1 MADAKAVIDG
11 VSSLSSSLTEV
22 RTARSAKPRSPLVTV
37 TFQGG
42 QSGLLDM
49 NLPRSV
55 VWAEVLHSMRETNQP
70 AYVEIDPATN
80 IITELL
86 YPLAVQVGELKETAS
101 GLEVELIISHARHYL
116 QKTRPNFRELLNALR
131 AAQKQGTKVL
141 VTETLDDHQIIDVRP
156 LEKLGAGKPK

>member
-1 MADAKAVIDG
+1 MAGTNAVVDS

-22 RTARSAKPRSPLVTV
+22 RTATSAKRSSPLVTV

-49 NLPRSV
+49 NVPRSV
-55 VWAEVLHSMRETNQP
+55 VWAEVLHSMHEANQP
-70 AYVEIDPATN
+70 AYVEIDPAN
-80 IITELL
+80 NFITELL
-86 YPLAVQVGELKETAS
+86 YPLAVQVGELKQTAS
-101 GLEVELIISHARHYL
+101 GVEVELIISHARHHL
-116 QKTRPNFRELLNALR
+116 RRTHPNFRELLNALR
-131 AAQKQGTKVL
+131 TAQKQGTKVL